1 VNHLIPQWEEM
12 SPGRRFFE
20 AVLLPSAF
28 GLLCGLAL
36 GVSAPLY
43 LVGVV
48 LALLGGIGG
57 GAQYA
62 RRGDALLRGLVAGAL
77 FGLFILLGF
86 ELGGEA
92 EAKVEL
98 PHPHIVLLV
107 FTVVPSLPLHWL
119 GWRLRPRLLGRQVL
133 TGAEGGP

>member
-1 VNHLIPQWEEM
+1 MRYVIPQWEEM
-12 SPGRRFFE
+12 SPARRFFE
-20 AVLLPSAF
+20 VFVLPSGF

-48 LALLGGIGG
+48 LSLFGGIGG

-62 RRGDALLRGLVAGAL
+62 RRRDALLRGLMAGAL
-77 FGLFILLGF
+77 FGAFILLGF
-86 ELGGEA
+86 ELGGED

-98 PHPHIVLLV
+98 PHPHVILLV
-107 FTVVPSLPLHWL
+107 FTVVPSLFLHWL
-119 GWRLRPRLLGRQVL
+119 GWRLRPRLLGNSRQP
-133 TGAEGGP
+133 GEEAA

>member
-1 VNHLIPQWEEM
+1 VRYVVPQWEEM
-12 SPGRRFFE
+12 SPARRLFE
-20 AVLLPSAF
+20 ALVLPSGF

-36 GVSAPLY
+36 GISAPLY

-48 LALLGGIGG
+48 LSLFGGIGG

-77 FGLFILLGF
+77 FGAFILIGF
-86 ELGGEA
+86 ELGGED

-98 PHPHIVLLV
+98 PDPRVILLV
-107 FTVVPSLPLHWL
+107 FTIVPSLFLHWL
-119 GWRLRPRLLGRQVL
+119 GWRLRPRLLGERP
-133 TGAEGGP
+133 GPEAA

>member
-1 VNHLIPQWEEM
+1 M
-12 SPGRRFFE
+12 SPGRRLFE
-20 AVLLPSAF
+20 GVLLPSGF

-36 GVSAPLY
+36 GVSTALY

-48 LALLGGIGG
+48 LSLLGGIGG

-77 FGLFILLGF
+77 FGAFILIGF
-86 ELGGEA
+86 ELGGEE

-98 PHPHIVLLV
+98 PDPHIGLLIL
-107 FTVVPSLPLHWL
+107 TVVPSLFLHWL
-119 GWRLRPRLLGRQVL
+119 GWRLRPRLLGQSPES
-133 TGAEGGP
+133 A

>member
-1 VNHLIPQWEEM
+1 MSSALPTWEEM
-12 SPGRRFFE
+12 SPPRRVFD
-20 AVLLPSAF
+20 ALILPAAF

-48 LALLGGIGG
+48 IALLGGIVG

-62 RRGDALLRGLVAGAL
+62 SRRDALIRGLVAGTI

-86 ELGGEA
+86 ELGGED
-92 EAKVEL
+92 EAKVHL
-98 PHPHIVLLV
+98 PDPHIVLLV
-107 FTVVPSLPLHWL
+107 FTIVPSLFLHWL
-119 GWRLRPRLLGRQVL
+119 GWKLRPRLHG
-133 TGAEGGP
+133 EGGASATP